1 MAKIAAMI
9 PDGEAAEAITD
20 RLAKLQIDDL
30 DWRIIG
36 PDEDHE
42 RIFPALAWPV
52 GSGASTSGQGPLGVP
67 LHTDYPEDKAVE
79 DRGVDGDEAEFYGRS
94 IEQGGTAIIIE
105 APSDYVEQIRRILE
119 EADAQQVTV
128 D

>member
-1 MAKIAAMI
+1 MAKIAAML
-9 PDGEAAEAITD
+9 PDDEAAEAITD

-30 DWRIIG
+30 DWRLIG
-36 PDEDHE
+36 PEDDHE

-52 GSGASTSGQGPLGVP
+52 GSGSSTSGQGPIGVP
-67 LHTDYPEDKAVE
+67 LHTDYPEDEAVE
-79 DRGVDGDEAEFYGRS
+79 DQGVDDDAAEFYGRS

-105 APSDYVEQIRRILE
+105 APDEYAAQIRRILE